1 MGNFNDQH
9 AASIG
14 YVNDAVVNAFEK
26 IDIESQLTG
35 YSSAGCITYCELPS
49 TAQNNIDALVV
60 IGGDGSYRG
69 ANSLSKHG
77 INCRCR

>member
-26 IDIESQLTG
+26 QLKGVKIIKDIKVEEI
-35 YSSAGCITYCELPS
+35 ITE
-49 TAQNNIDALVV
+49 NID
-60 IGGDGSYRG
+60 D
-69 ANSLSKHG
+69 N
-77 INCRCR
+77 NNN